1 MWIYFLLFLTG
12 FILVHFC
19 KMMRLYLVLMEHG
32 ISFPRFVVM
41 YLETTLVNLIV
52 PFKIGEIFRVLVI
65 SKETKYWQVGILSVI
80 TDRFFDTLAL
90 CAILIPV
97 DIWYLGRLSPITW
110 IFLAIL
116 FIIVICYVS
125 LMPTYGYLNRYIIM
139 RKNSP
144 RSMAALRGLDMIKDW
159 YDFTLD
165 LIRGRFALITTF
177 SFMGWFFEIGTLAA
191 FATCLKM
198 KFDVG
203 DFINYIQA
211 IFAFGSS
218 RLLNKYTGMSILL
231 MGIAAFIGIVVFM
244 SRPERKVR

>member
-65 SKETKYWQVGILSVI
+65 SKETKHWQVGILSVI

-139 RKNSP
+139 S
-144 RSMAALRGLDMIKDW
+144 
-159 YDFTLD
+159 
-165 LIRGRFALITTF
+165 TF

>member
-32 ISFPRFVVM
+32 ISFSRFVVM

-65 SKETKYWQVGILSVI
+65 SKETKHWQVGILSVI

-144 RSMAALRGLDMIKDW
+144 RSMAALRGLDGSVERLVLPLMDEMKDVIAMIEVNIDYPEYEDEKQMSNEVIKPYVEKW
-159 YDFTLD
+159 IKQFN
-165 LIRGRFALITTF
+165 
-177 SFMGWFFEIGTLAA
+177 EI
-191 FATCLKM
+191 
-198 KFDVG
+198 
-203 DFINYIQA
+203 
-211 IFAFGSS
+211 
-218 RLLNKYTGMSILL
+218 
-231 MGIAAFIGIVVFM
+231 
-244 SRPERKVR
+244 